1 MATQDQKRK
10 AAAQTGLYLVVLLAI
25 AIAANVLSV
34 GMNKRWD
41 RTDTKR
47 YTLSEGSGRL
57 VANLNSPIEVEA
69 YVTKGLAQ
77 VDAFV
82 RDLTDLLKEYERS
95 SKGKFKFTLVEAKT
109 DEQREAESRTSEPL
123 VAAEQHEQGGERDA
137 DGVVRDPSDRVLAR
151 HRRCRG
157 DGRVTEGAAR
167 HVREPATDAPVVGAR
182 QAEERFTQH
191 TPGIHHA
198 SGDDADGGGAECEVH
213 GVLR

>member
-109 DEQREAESRTSEPL
+109 DEQREAAKEAGLQEMAFGETSATGDDQASIAQGLSLIHISEPT
-123 VAAEQHEQGGERDA
+123 R
-137 DGVVRDPSDRVLAR
+137 PY
-151 HRRCRG
+151 
-157 DGRVTEGAAR
+157 
-167 HVREPATDAPVVGAR
+167 
-182 QAEERFTQH
+182 
-191 TPGIHHA
+191 
-198 SGDDADGGGAECEVH
+198 
-213 GVLR
+213 